1 MECTITSTTATER
14 ARGGFTLVELMVAS
28 GIGVIVFVL
37 AATIIFF
44 SARSFAAL
52 TNYVDLDRVSRNA
65 LDTMSTEIRQVDAL
79 TSFTTNKVVFRGT
92 DPVSAGAYIL
102 TYTYDPSKKTLTSE
116 FTGARREKKEL
127 LSECQSFLFASF
139 QRNPIN
145 GTYDQYPTDPN
156 RPDLC
161 KLVQVSWVCSRNILG
176 KKANTE
182 SVQSAKFVIRKQ

>member
-1 MECTITSTTATER
+1 
-14 ARGGFTLVELMVAS
+14 MVAS
-28 GIGVIVFVL
+28 GIGVIVFIL

-65 LDTMSTEIRQVDAL
+65 LDTMSTEIRQVDTL
-79 TSFTTNKVVFRGT
+79 TSFATNKVVFRGT
-92 DPVSAGAYIL
+92 EPVSAATYIL
-102 TYTYDPSKKTLTSE
+102 SYTYDPSTKTLTSE
-116 FTGARREKKEL
+116 FTGARREKKVL
-127 LSECQSFLFASF
+127 LSECQDFLFASF

-145 GTYDQYPTDPN
+145 GSYDQYPTDPN

-161 KLVQVSWVCSRNILG
+161 KLIQVSWVCSRNILG